1 MPIDLKAYRQK
12 DDAELR
18 RALADL
24 RRQHFDLRTQAV
36 VEKLED
42 TSQLGKLRRD
52 VARLETLLRERHT
65 KSATK

>member
-18 RALADL
+18 RALVDL
-24 RRQHFDLRTQAV
+24 RRQHFGLRTQAV

-52 VARLETLLRERHT
+52 VARLETLLRERQ
-65 KSATK
+65 SRPATK